1 MRLFAYIMLIFVV
14 AVVILF
20 VVWFI
25 GLSITLADWFVN
37 ASGVAGAWDIYR
49 GFIADR
55 DKMLNLIEIGLIV
68 CFLAMFIA
76 VFAYSRRR

>member
-25 GLSITLADWFVN
+25 GLSITLADWLVS
-37 ASGVAGAWDIYR
+37 ASGVAGAWDIYKS
-49 GFIADR
+49 FVADR